1 MRNKFSKYL
10 FLFIFFLWPFS
21 GITLSQNETD
31 KSPPVVGLTL
41 SGGGAKGLAH
51 VGVLHIIDS
60 LGIKID
66 YVTGTSM
73 GSIVGGM
80 YASGYTASELE
91 EIALTLDW
99 PSLFSGRSNLRYT
112 HPGKRQDFGR
122 YIVELPIE
130 NWSIKFPSGAIEG
143 QQMWNVLSEIFFNV
157 RNINDFNDLPI
168 PFACVATDV
177 VTGDAVILNSGDI
190 VAAIRASIYI
200 PSVFTTIEIDNRQL
214 VDGGVVMNFPVV
226 VAKDMGADFIIGVNV
241 SRGAIVNDNLK
252 TPLEIIYQMGTY
264 LDARNFKKNR
274 ELTDIYLEPDLE
286 EYSVASFADV
296 KEIIERGKQIARKN
310 IDQLLELKEISTD
323 RIPAAQ
329 FTSIPGDQEIV
340 IDSIRFEG
348 LDNVRSWFI
357 RNSLAFTKGDT
368 VNTLQLNSSINRLFA
383 TGYFNRITY
392 NLLPAE
398 DESKSVLIY
407 NFDEN
412 PFGSL
417 ALAIHYSS
425 FTGVGLIGNLTTKK
439 LFYYNLRG
447 YVKALLGE
455 KPAIKGGVDLFTSD
469 RQNNWFNIESFA
481 NYIEFPV
488 YEDFDITGEYRQ
500 NYFRAEASFNRLTGS
515 NSYFSSGIGYYYQ
528 SLSPIIRSDYFV
540 RGNNQSNEI
549 FARWFFNSL
558 DRQAFPR
565 SGVKVNLSST
575 YFFNQKPSLRFT
587 NPDGEVTS
595 DLSDAGIEMSNYL
608 QFSLNWQSWIQI
620 NSRMSSFNQLQV
632 AYNYQYEQS
641 FINMFNLGGTYPFLK
656 NQIVFAGL
664 NEYEILSESVL
675 VGTMGWQYNIW
686 DEFMLT
692 PVVNG
697 ALYNFDIGEIYEIS
711 GDNFILGTGLKIGY
725 FSAVGPLEVTFSYSP
740 QTQKVL
746 AYINLGWTF

>member
-1 MRNKFSKYL
+1 MLSKLSKYL
-10 FLFIFFLWPFS
+10 FFLILLTWPFAGFS
-21 GITLSQNETD
+21 LLQNEIE
-31 KSPPVVGLTL
+31 KAPPRVGLTL

-51 VGVLHIIDS
+51 VGVLHVIDS

-66 YVTGTSM
+66 YITGTSM
-73 GSIVGGM
+73 GSVVGGM
-80 YASGYTASELE
+80 YAAGYTAGELE

-99 PSLFSGRSNLRYT
+99 PSLFSSRLNLRYT
-112 HPGKRQDFGR
+112 HPGKREDFGR

-143 QQMWNVLSEIFFNV
+143 QQMWNVLSDIFFNV
-157 RNINDFNDLPI
+157 RNINDFNEFPI

-177 VTGDAVILNSGDI
+177 ATGEPVILNSGDI
-190 VAAIRASIYI
+190 VAAIRASMAI
-200 PSVFTTIEIDNRQL
+200 PSVFTTMEIDNLQL

-241 SRGAIVNDNLK
+241 SRGSRVNGNLK

-264 LDARNFKKNR
+264 LDARSFKKNR
-274 ELTDIYLEPDLE
+274 ELTDIYLQPDLE
-286 EYSVASFADV
+286 EYTVASFADV

-310 IDQLLELKEISTD
+310 IDQLLKLKEISTD
-323 RIPAAQ
+323 RIPAEQ
-329 FTSIPGDQEIV
+329 FTSIPGEQKIV

-348 LDNVRSWFI
+348 LDNVRPWFI

-383 TGYFNRITY
+383 TGYFNRINY
-392 NLLPAE
+392 NLLPAK
-398 DESKSVLIY
+398 DESKSILVFH
-407 NFDEN
+407 FDEN

-417 ALAIHYSS
+417 GVAIHYSS
-425 FTGVGLIGNLTTKK
+425 FKGVGLIGNLYTNK
-439 LFYYNLRG
+439 LFYYNLGG

-455 KPAIKGGVDLFTSD
+455 KPAIKGGVDFFTSD
-469 RQNNWFNIESFA
+469 RQNNWFNIKSFA
-481 NYIEFPV
+481 NYLEFPV
-488 YEDFDITGEYRQ
+488 YEDFNMTGEYRQ

-528 SLSPIIRSDYFV
+528 SLAPNIRTDLTV

-549 FARWFFNSL
+549 FARWTFNSL

-565 SGVKVNLSST
+565 GGVKVNLHST
-575 YFFNQKPSLRFT
+575 YFFNQKPSLQFI
-587 NPDGEVTS
+587 NAQNEVTS
-595 DLSDAGIEMSNYL
+595 NLAEAGIEMNNYL
-608 QFSLNWQSWIQI
+608 QFSLNWESWIQI
-620 NSRMSSFNQLQV
+620 NSRLSSFNQLQV
-632 AYNYQYEQS
+632 GYSYQYEQS
-641 FINMFNLGGTYPFLK
+641 FINMFNLGGTYPFLR

-664 NEYEILSESVL
+664 NEYEILSKSAV

-686 DEFMLT
+686 DDFVLT
-692 PVVNG
+692 PIINA
-697 ALYNFDIGEIYEIS
+697 ALYDFDLGQLNNIS
-711 GDNFILGTGLKIGY
+711 HENFILGSGLKIGY
-725 FSAVGPLEVTFSYSP
+725 LSAIGPLEVTFSYSP
-740 QTQKVL
+740 QTTKVL